1 MEASVKLTRA
11 LEIAGKAR
19 IRRCIAAPSDAAR
32 ERVAPSSERPSA
44 LRDSHGRFL
53 KGWVGGPGRPPRDAL
68 RELYIDD
75 LFAIWKKHGRQVIKQ
90 LAEEHPAVYF
100 RIVADVVRKVH
111 RPSDD

>member
-1 MEASVKLTRA
+1 MRIDHA
-11 LEIAGKAR
+11 LAIAGRAR
-19 IRRCIAAPSDAAR
+19 IRRRTAAPSDAAS

-44 LRDSHGRFL
+44 LRDSLGRFL

-111 RPSDD
+111 RRSDD

>member
-1 MEASVKLTRA
+1 MEATVRIDQA
-11 LEIAGKAR
+11 LAIAGRAR
-19 IRRCIAAPSDAAR
+19 IRRRTAAPSDAAS

-44 LRDSHGRFL
+44 LRDSQGRFL

-100 RIVADVVRKVH
+100 RIVADVVRKGAQTE
-111 RPSDD
+111 

>member
-1 MEASVKLTRA
+1 MRIDHA
-11 LEIAGKAR
+11 LAIAGRAR
-19 IRRCIAAPSDAAR
+19 IRRRTAAPSDAAS

-44 LRDSHGRFL
+44 LRDSLGRFL

-75 LFAIWKKHGRQVIKQ
+75 LFAIWKKHGRQVINNSPRNI
-90 LAEEHPAVYF
+90 LPSISVSWPTLCG
-100 RIVADVVRKVH
+100 KVH